1 MVIPQNQLTKGHSIA
16 MNSITHSERYLPHT
30 IDTRYYSVKLYRSGC
45 SINFVCRRYH
55 ISKASLMRWNKRFNG
70 YRDSLRD
77 KSHKPLSP
85 HPNSHTE
92 TELKWINDLHRRNP
106 HISICEMYGKLR
118 SQKGYSR
125 HPGSL
130 YRIYKTLGFSSKAPS
145 TKKKRKNQHYDTPT
159 DLGVKWQLDVKY
171 VPNACYVGEMPDRF
185 YQYTMIDEASRERFI
200 YPYREQSSYST
211 IDFVKRAISYFGYRP
226 QTIQTDNGFEFAY
239 PKDYKRMHP
248 FDRFCNDIGINHK
261 LIRPRTPWHNGKVER
276 SHRNDQERFYN
287 YLSFYSFE
295 DLKEQMYRYMRRS
308 NRIPMAVLGWI
319 SPIERRAQL
328 EL

>member
-1 MVIPQNQLTKGHSIA
+1 

-70 YRDSLRD
+70 DRDSLRD

-85 HPNSHTE
+85 HSNSHTE

-130 YRIYKTLGFSSKAPS
+130 YRVYKTLGFSSKAPS
-145 TKKKRKNQHYDTPT
+145 TKKNVRISIMILLLTLVLNGNWMSNMFLTP
-159 DLGVKWQLDVKY
+159 
-171 VPNACYVGEMPDRF
+171 AM
-185 YQYTMIDEASRERFI
+185 
-200 YPYREQSSYST
+200 
-211 IDFVKRAISYFGYRP
+211 
-226 QTIQTDNGFEFAY
+226 
-239 PKDYKRMHP
+239 
-248 FDRFCNDIGINHK
+248 
-261 LIRPRTPWHNGKVER
+261 
-276 SHRNDQERFYN
+276 
-287 YLSFYSFE
+287 
-295 DLKEQMYRYMRRS
+295 
-308 NRIPMAVLGWI
+308 
-319 SPIERRAQL
+319 
-328 EL
+328 